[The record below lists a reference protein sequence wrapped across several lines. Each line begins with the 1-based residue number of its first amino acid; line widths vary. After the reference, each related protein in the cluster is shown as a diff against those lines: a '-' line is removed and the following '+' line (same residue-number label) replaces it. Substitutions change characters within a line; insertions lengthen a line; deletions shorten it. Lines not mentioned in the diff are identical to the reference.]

1 MIKKTLKTKLIGM
14 VTAMLVMAN
23 IVGCGSNTNLA
34 SNETN
39 DVVQKEEVST
49 IEESSI
55 VEETTFE
62 TSEEISYIE
71 HENYYENENFDWAGD
86 VTLTIWEE
94 GKDIVFTPY
103 DGVYRF
109 VIYDSVDLYSTNEKV
124 LGYTKP
130 NAVVQIAETADDWYC
145 IYIDDAT
152 LFVKASDFD
161 GNSAEMTEWDDI
173 LQKYVIPERDASSK
187 EVETSIDEVASTNEA
202 TTSKE
207 DTSSNTTSKD
217 ETSTNNSN
225 TSATSEVETQV
236 VEVSDKYT
244 PEEAV
249 AVWRGILEANGMT
262 WDPSLKNG
270 ANWGTGWLELKKGKP
285 EEYAQMD
292 LKGYAYGDGAGHS
305 RKYFYAEITSYDD
318 NKVYMTSWSD

>member
-55 VEETTFE
+55 VEETILE
-62 TSEEISYIE
+62 TNEEISYIE

-86 VTLTIWEE
+86 VTLTIWED

-173 LQKYVIPERDASSK
+173 LQKYVIPERDSLSK
-187 EVETSIDEVASTNEA
+187 EEETSIDEVASINEE
-202 TTSKE
+202 TTFKE
-207 DTSSNTTSKD
+207 DTSSNITSNND
-217 ETSTNNSN
+217 NSTNNSN
-225 TSATSEVETQV
+225 TTTTSEIETQGV
-236 VEVSDKYT
+236 DSGEYT
-244 PEEAV
+244 PEEAFNV
-249 AVWRGILEANGMT
+249 YRSILESNGMT
-262 WDPSLKNG
+262 WDPNLKNG
-270 ANWGTGWLELKKGKP
+270 ASWGTGWIYLKKGEP
-285 EEYAQMD
+285 EAGAKRALE
-292 LKGYAYGDGAGHS
+292 GYAYGDGQGNATT
-305 RKYFYAEITSYDD
+305 KYYMEITSYDD
-318 NKVYMTSWSD
+318 SKVYVTCWSN

>member
-1 MIKKTLKTKLIGM
+1 MRRKMLSSMLIL
-14 VTAMLVMAN
+14 VTAMSLV
-23 IVGCGSNTNLA
+23 VGCGG
-34 SNETN
+34 
-39 DVVQKEEVST
+39 EVREA
-49 IEESSI
+49 IN
-55 VEETTFE
+55 EETSNITE
-62 TSEEISYIE
+62 TEKETVKEAETATVKDTTEISYIE
-71 HENYYENENFDWAGD
+71 HENYYENENFDWNGD

-109 VIYDSVDLYSTNEKV
+109 VIYDSIDLYSTNEKV

-161 GNSAEMTEWDDI
+161 GNSAEMTQWDDI
-173 LQKYVIPERDASSK
+173 LQKYVIPERGSSSK
-187 EVETSIDEVASTNEA
+187 EEEEDTPSTNI
-202 TTSKE
+202 T
-207 DTSSNTTSKD
+207 KD

-225 TSATSEVETQV
+225 ATTASEVETQV

-249 AVWRGILEANGMT
+249 AVWRSILENNGMT
-262 WDPSLKNG
+262 WDPSLPSDG
-270 ANWGTGWLELKKGKP
+270 ASWGTGWLELKKGKP
-285 EEYAQMD
+285 EEAAQMD
-292 LKGYAYGDGAGHS
+292 LKGYAYGDGGGHPKT
-305 RKYFYAEITSYDD
+305 KYYIEVTSYDD
-318 NKVYMTSWSD
+318 NKVYMTSWSCS

>member
-1 MIKKTLKTKLIGM
+1 MFKKNTMLFVVLGAITL
-14 VTAMLVMAN
+14 
-23 IVGCGSNTNLA
+23 VGCGST
-34 SNETN
+34 STSSTI
-39 DVVQKEEVST
+39 EEVST

-55 VEETTFE
+55 IEETTIE
-62 TSEEISYIE
+62 TSDEISYIE

-86 VTLTIWEE
+86 VTLTIWED

-173 LQKYVIPERDASSK
+173 LHQK
-187 EVETSIDEVASTNEA
+187 
-202 TTSKE
+202 
-207 DTSSNTTSKD
+207 
-217 ETSTNNSN
+217 
-225 TSATSEVETQV
+225 
-236 VEVSDKYT
+236 
-244 PEEAV
+244 
-249 AVWRGILEANGMT
+249 
-262 WDPSLKNG
+262 
-270 ANWGTGWLELKKGKP
+270 
-285 EEYAQMD
+285 
-292 LKGYAYGDGAGHS
+292 
-305 RKYFYAEITSYDD
+305 RKHQ
-318 NKVYMTSWSD
+318 